1 MSPAPAPARAAK
13 LIRAARGDVGMTQS
27 ALAAASGIH
36 QPTLAAYETG
46 RRTPSPDTLRKI
58 LGAAHTRPSIALFV
72 YADDIVAAAAVHGI
86 EDVRVFGSTLTGA
99 DTPASDIDLL
109 VRTLPNVS
117 LFDLSAFALEIEA
130 LTGFNVDIITER
142 QAENPRFSHVLAEAV
157 PV

>member
-1 MSPAPAPARAAK
+1 MASTPARAAQ
-13 LIRAARGDVGMTQS
+13 LIRAARADIGMTQS
-27 ALAAASGIH
+27 VLATASGIH

-58 LGAAHTRPSIALFV
+58 LGAARTRPSIALYV
-72 YADDIVAAAAVHGI
+72 YADDIVAAAAVHGL
-86 EDVRVFGSTLTGA
+86 EDVRVFGSTLSGT

-109 VRTLPNVS
+109 VRPLPDVS

-130 LTGFNVDIITER
+130 LTGFDVDIITER
-142 QAENPRFSHVLAEAV
+142 QAENPRFNHVLAEAV